1 AGGLTQSFLLI
12 RGVYTAAKS
21 SFALFDLYLC
31 IFSDKCTISFVVGIR
46 LLLTI
51 YKQATII
58 QTNFIVVPV
67 FEQAV
72 FIKLVD
78 QPVGIDVLFAVCYC
92 HDRGILMDQSG
103 DLVSDPA

>member
-1 AGGLTQSFLLI
+1 KRASYFLLI

-21 SFALFDLYLC
+21 SFALFNLYFRMLPY
-31 IFSDKCTISFVVGIR
+31 KCTVLSVVGIR
-46 LLLTI
+46 LLLTVYI
-51 YKQATII
+51 QATII

-67 FEQAV
+67 FKQAV

-78 QPVGIDVLFAVCYC
+78 QFVGIDVLFAVCYC